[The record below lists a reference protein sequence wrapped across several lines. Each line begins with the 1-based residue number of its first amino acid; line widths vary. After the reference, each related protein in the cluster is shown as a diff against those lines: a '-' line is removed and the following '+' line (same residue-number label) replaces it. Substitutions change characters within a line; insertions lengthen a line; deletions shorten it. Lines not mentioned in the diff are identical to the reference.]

1 MERWIRWFLVST
13 PVKNYRFDG
22 VYMGIE
28 EHRDWDSVDYTQ
40 LLSGD
45 LFPPD
50 FMWGVATASHQIE
63 GGNTNNWSAFEP
75 RSKSGQLSGDAC
87 DHWNR
92 KEQDIQLIK
101 DLNVS
106 HYRFSIEWSRIE
118 PQQGIW
124 DDDAIQWYSD
134 LVDQLLAKGIQPMA
148 TLHHFTHPLWWDE
161 KGGFEKEDNV
171 DDWVRFCVKMF
182 EALSD
187 RVDWWCT
194 INEPAVFAS
203 MGYVLGE
210 FPPGE
215 RSFKKTRIVSTNLM
229 IAHARCYQTLK
240 SMTHGKR
247 AHIGLV
253 KNINLF
259 DPYRRWNPL
268 HRFQARL
275 LDGMFNLCW
284 IKGLMTGRF
293 KAPSA
298 LRSKKIP
305 GLKGSSDFIGVNYYT
320 HLLATPFM
328 PTKVDIDPL
337 IRPWEER
344 TDFRYPMYA
353 EGLRR
358 AFDMVSCLNLPII
371 VTENGVA
378 DDDDDMRPEHV
389 RRHLQITGEAI
400 ADGMDIRGFY
410 HWSLM
415 DNFEWAEGYDQRFGL
430 YHVDFETKERTLK
443 ESGVLYSEIV
453 KAHRMPQVVILAGGL
468 GTRLGEQTKQM
479 PKSLID
485 VSGKPILTH
494 ILDWATAQGCM
505 EALILTG
512 HLGEQFDGFRHE
524 GMALTFHQ
532 ESEPLGTG
540 GALWNARH
548 LLQNRFI
555 LLWGDDFHP
564 IDYGGLVAHHEQTS
578 SPLTLTVTTEH
589 DGMNLLHIDGKIA
602 QYDKSE
608 SPPSEFNG
616 YESGTSIVEKSVL
629 LEHGRDGK
637 WSWEETVYPEMSM
650 KASAYLDN
658 TKFWDMGTPER
669 LARLEEFLNKASL

>member
-1 MERWIRWFLVST
+1 MGRWFRWFLVST
-13 PVKNYRFDG
+13 PVNFYRFG
-22 VYMGIE
+22 GASMGIE
-28 EHRDWDSVDYTQ
+28 EHRDWDSVDYTN
-40 LLSGD
+40 LLSGN
-45 LFPPD
+45 LFPPN

-92 KEQDIQLIK
+92 KKEDIQLIK

-124 DDDAIQWYSD
+124 DEDAVQWYSD
-134 LVDQLLAKGIQPMA
+134 LVDQLLDKGIQPMA

-161 KGGFEKEDNV
+161 KGGFENENNI
-171 DDWVRFCVKMF
+171 DDWIRFCVKMF
-182 EALSD
+182 EVLSD
-187 RVDWWCT
+187 RIDWWCT

-229 IAHARCYQTLK
+229 RAHASCYQTLK
-240 SMTHGKR
+240 SMEHGKR

-298 LRSKKIP
+298 LRSKEIP

-337 IRPWEER
+337 IRPWEQR

-358 AFDMVSCLNLPII
+358 SFDMVSCLNLPII

-378 DDDDDMRPEHV
+378 DDDDDMRPEHI

-443 ESGVLYSEIV
+443 ESGALYSEIV
-453 KAHRMPQVVILAGGL
+453 KAHRLPQVVILAGGL
-468 GTRLGEQTKQM
+468 G
-479 PKSLID
+479 
-485 VSGKPILTH
+485 
-494 ILDWATAQGCM
+494 
-505 EALILTG
+505 
-512 HLGEQFDGFRHE
+512 
-524 GMALTFHQ
+524 
-532 ESEPLGTG
+532 
-540 GALWNARH
+540 N
-548 LLQNRFI
+548 
-555 LLWGDDFHP
+555 
-564 IDYGGLVAHHEQTS
+564 TS
-578 SPLTLTVTTEH
+578 
-589 DGMNLLHIDGKIA
+589 
-602 QYDKSE
+602 
-608 SPPSEFNG
+608 
-616 YESGTSIVEKSVL
+616 
-629 LEHGRDGK
+629 R
-637 WSWEETVYPEMSM
+637 
-650 KASAYLDN
+650 
-658 TKFWDMGTPER
+658 
-669 LARLEEFLNKASL
+669 